1 MNFRVLTAALV
12 GVCMIAPAMAAKKPV
27 DSRLAQAKKEFAAM
41 KAADAAA
48 APTPTATT
56 GDPDS
61 FGRSV
66 KFLGLMTSGIVQMA
80 ADCTPDPDFP
90 PGPDDHC
97 YNPNPTVGAE
107 TVVTFQDVGRM
118 MIPARSANS
127 VFCHWQ
133 SPSTAYIYHNPTA
146 APVST
151 ARFLVNTTYTI
162 ENSVLNDPALIDPN
176 TGLPFNGKF
185 TVTIGTIRDDR
196 NLEPGATQ
204 VGRALDS
211 RVCVNGIVSKNSLI
225 NGYGL
230 TATQA
235 TNFFKSDTIITM
247 GMTVR
252 SRYVEDSSVIVSTR
266 IVGD

>member
-1 MNFRVLTAALV
+1 MKLRVLTAALF
-12 GVCMIAPAMAAKKPV
+12 GVCLIAPAMAAGKPV
-27 DSRLAQAKKEFAAM
+27 DARLAQAKREFAAM
-41 KAADAAA
+41 KASDVAA

-61 FGRSV
+61 FGRAV
-66 KFLGLMTSGIVQMA
+66 KFLGLMTSGVVQMA

-107 TVVTFQDVGRM
+107 TVVTYNDIGRM
-118 MIPARSANS
+118 LIPGKSANS

-133 SPSTAYIYHNPTA
+133 SPSSAFIFHN
-146 APVST
+146 ST
-151 ARFLVNTTYTI
+151 GATVTNARFAVSTTYTI

-185 TVTIGTIRDDR
+185 TVTISTIRDER
-196 NLEPGATQ
+196 NLQSGEVH

-211 RVCVNGIVSKNSLI
+211 RVCINGIVSRNSLV

-230 TATQA
+230 SAAQA
-235 TNFFKSDTIITM
+235 ANFFKNDTIITL

-252 SRYVEDSSVIVSTR
+252 SRHVDDSSVIVSTR